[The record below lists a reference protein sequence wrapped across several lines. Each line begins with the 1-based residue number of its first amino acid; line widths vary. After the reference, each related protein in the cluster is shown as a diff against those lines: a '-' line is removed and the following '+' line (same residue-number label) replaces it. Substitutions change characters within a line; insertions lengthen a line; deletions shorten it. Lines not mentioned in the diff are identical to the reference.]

1 MSVEETTVASNYFVG
16 MCCEGGARFVA
27 VDAMEPALE
36 MKRRHKLMGNASV
49 LAAESLV
56 MAALLSAHVKGDE
69 RLTLQ
74 VFAEDPQFN
83 FSADV
88 NGDGSVRGRFF
99 PQRMVPGK
107 SFRGTI
113 TVLKSLWQQELYRS
127 LADVQD
133 ETIEQ
138 ALSRYLRT
146 SQQTDARVYV
156 LAERDLKNNLVFAAG
171 LLVERLPH
179 MDAEDFAA
187 RMDVEGAVDLKALM
201 MGLEGQ
207 IGGDARIGG
216 DLEIMGAQTLHYACS
231 CSAERV
237 RGILRA
243 MGHEEVR
250 LLLEEQG
257 KAEVNCHFCNTDY
270 VVEKPELEQILA
282 ELAAER
288 PAGEA

>member
-1 MSVEETTVASNYFVG
+1 MSDVETTGASNYFVG
-16 MCCEGGARFVA
+16 MCCDGGARFVA

-36 MKRRHKLMGNASV
+36 MKRRHSLMGNASV
-49 LAAESLV
+49 LAAEGLV

-74 VFAEDPQFN
+74 VFSDEPHFS

-88 NGDGSVRGRFF
+88 NGDGTVRGRFF
-99 PQRMVPGK
+99 PSRMMPGRT
-107 SFRGTI
+107 FRGTV

-133 ETIEQ
+133 ETVEQ

-146 SQQTDARVYV
+146 SQQTDARVWV
-156 LAERDLKNNLVFAAG
+156 LAERDRKNNLVFAAG

-179 MDAEDFAA
+179 MDAEEFAT
-187 RMDVEGAVDLKALM
+187 RMDAEGAVDLKALI
-201 MGLEGQ
+201 MGLEGE

-216 DLEIMGAQTLHYACS
+216 NLEILGAQDLRYACS

-243 MGHEEVR
+243 LGHEEVR
-250 LLLEEQG
+250 LLIEEQG

-270 VVEKPELEQILA
+270 VVERPELEQIRA
-282 ELAAER
+282 ELAAEG
-288 PAGEA
+288 PTGEA